1 MFLQSL
7 VQPIIAPGLVG
18 TFACNCSDCHKVCQ
32 MQAWNFI
39 ADDNYVNYVRGKD
52 NVAIFT
58 TKKSI
63 KAGNDMTNYFCK
75 ICGTLMNRKSSGF
88 DGKSFLRSGTV
99 DDVSVQNGALRPTM
113 EIFVGSRNSAIKPI
127 EGAK

>member
-1 MFLQSL
+1 
-7 VQPIIAPGLVG
+7 
-18 TFACNCSDCHKVCQ
+18 

-39 ADDNYVNYVRGKD
+39 ADDDYVKYIRGEDKI
-52 NVAIFT
+52 ATFT

-88 DGKSFLRSGTV
+88 NGKSFLRSGTV

-127 EGAK
+127 EDAKQYEGMPN